1 MQGQNLVCPNQS
13 QCRPSSGQRL
23 GEDGESYGRKA
34 PFLHVESTGQGQSP
48 AGAAG
53 AGGPSQKPGLR
64 GSAPAAS
71 PARKPRPG
79 SSPGTS
85 LLGPWG
91 TWQSPWDMV
100 GLKPPE
106 VPPTTAVKL
115 LGAGT
120 AACFA
125 DLLTFPLDTAKV
137 RLQVSAFWPQVTVPR
152 GGGSSPPPG
161 PPGPLPAGP
170 QEGP

>member
-1 MQGQNLVCPNQS
+1 MARATGGKPHSYTSNPQGRASPLLVLQ
-13 QCRPSSGQRL
+13 
-23 GEDGESYGRKA
+23 E
-34 PFLHVESTGQGQSP
+34 
-48 AGAAG
+48 
-53 AGGPSQKPGLR
+53 PGLLGR
-64 GSAPAAS
+64 S
-71 PARKPRPG
+71 PG
-79 SSPGTS
+79 SCS
-85 LLGPWG
+85 LPRTEAQAGQLSWNLPAGPWG

-137 RLQVSAFWPQVTVPR
+137 RLQVGALWPKVTVPR
-152 GGGSSPPPG
+152 GEGSSPPPG